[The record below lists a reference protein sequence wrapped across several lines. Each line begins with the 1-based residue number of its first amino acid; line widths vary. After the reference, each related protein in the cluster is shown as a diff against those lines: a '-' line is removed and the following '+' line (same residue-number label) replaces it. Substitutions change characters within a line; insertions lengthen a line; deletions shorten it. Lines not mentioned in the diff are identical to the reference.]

1 MPGTEWISWL
11 RCVAVYGVVLI
22 HTVGAT
28 ASAAVEG
35 DPGVPAVDGWVARAL
50 DLPLLWVVPVFVML
64 SGALA
69 LDPARFRGSGD
80 FLRRRAGRLVP
91 ALVVWNLVYV
101 GYLSLTR
108 SGWWPGPS
116 GALARSLTGGV
127 APHLYFFW
135 IVLGLSLL
143 TPLLVPWVGRTD
155 RREWVLAGVVAWSV
169 PVLSLWPLGPGGEPV
184 GVTHSAWTWW
194 LPYLGAYLLGWAL
207 RGVVLPSR
215 WVPVLV
221 LAVLA
226 LSALL
231 TWQWKNPA
239 APTWLQD
246 WAGAH
251 YYSPT
256 VAVLSVC
263 VYLLAQ
269 ALVRPGG
276 ALSVL
281 TAPRVMAVVDPVGRA
296 TLGIFA
302 LHFLVLLVGT
312 DTGLLGPPVAPW
324 PVLLLRFLAVCVVT
338 TLLVLA
344 MQRVPVLRRLC

>member
-22 HTVGAT
+22 HTVGASAT
-28 ASAAVEG
+28 AATQ
-35 DPGVPAVDGWVARAL
+35 DPPGVGAVDGWVARAL

-80 FLRRRAGRLVP
+80 FLRGRVWRLVP
-91 ALVVWNLVYV
+91 ALLVWHVVYLT
-101 GYLSLTR
+101 YLSLTR
-108 SGWWPGPS
+108 PGWWPGPAE
-116 GALARSLTGGV
+116 ALARSLTGGV

-143 TPLLVPWVGRTD
+143 TPLLVPWVARTG
-155 RREWVLAGVVAWSV
+155 RREWVLAGALAWSV
-169 PVLSLWPLGPGGEPV
+169 PVLSLWPLGPGGDPV

-194 LPYLGAYLLGWAL
+194 VPYLGAYLLGWAL
-207 RGVVLPSR
+207 RGVVLPGR
-215 WVPVLV
+215 WV
-221 LAVLA
+221 AVLA
-226 LSALL
+226 LVVLALAVLL
-231 TWQWKNPA
+231 TWQWKNPD
-239 APTWLQD
+239 APGWLQD

-251 YYSPT
+251 YYSPS
-256 VAVLSVC
+256 VALLSVS

-276 ALSVL
+276 PWSAL

-312 DTGLLGPPVAPW
+312 DTGLLGPPVAAW
-324 PVLLLRFLAVCVVT
+324 PVLLLRFLVVCVVT
-338 TLLVLA
+338 TVLVLLLR
-344 MQRVPVLRRLC
+344 RVPGLRRLC